1 MEQIKRF
8 RFPAIFCTA
17 LVLLALA
24 AGVLINLL
32 GGSGSATDHISMG
45 QRYLNDLNYSE
56 AILEFT
62 NAI

>member
-32 GGSGSATDHISMG
+32 GGVAPPLTISRWGSATS
-45 QRYLNDLNYSE
+45 
-56 AILEFT
+56 T
-62 NAI
+62 T